1 MNELKEECM
10 RRKLT
15 KSGTKPKLIER
26 LREHILSS
34 QSSGEQQAHLQRQQ
48 SSAKSPDS
56 GVNLDSSPSFM
67 SCEPSPCGSVN
78 SSTVSSNLPLFPA
91 KKLLNGAGPAQLK
104 PKTGA
109 TTTTASNATTSSSL
123 DNFFEFLNVEK
134 LGASNS
140 ECGENNNIEYLGKQL
155 QLDALKTQANGK
167 EESNLSAAETAA
179 HLEMSLNEILKQLSS
194 ADNIDHLQKLEQKM
208 QKSMQLIEKLKSQQ
222 QQQPATSNQTANI
235 NSNNNQIH
243 HTQSSMNLGQTN
255 KSFSGKVNGIG
266 EMQPNSDAGLGK
278 IRVVN
283 SMPCNLKELGEFCF
297 RIRRVY
303 F

>member
-1 MNELKEECM
+1 MSVNELKEECM

-34 QSSGEQQAHLQRQQ
+34 QNGEQHLQRQQ

-78 SSTVSSNLPLFPA
+78 SSTVSSNLPLFPT
-91 KKLLNGAGPAQLK
+91 KKLLNGAGQAQLK

-109 TTTTASNATTSSSL
+109 TTTTTSNTTTSSSL

-134 LGASNS
+134 LGANNT
-140 ECGENNNIEYLGKQL
+140 ECGENNNIEYLSKQL
-155 QLDALKTQANGK
+155 QLDALKTQVNGK

-222 QQQPATSNQTANI
+222 QQPATSNQTANI
-235 NSNNNQIH
+235 NNSNNNQIH
-243 HTQSSMNLGQTN
+243 HTQSSMNLGQNN
-255 KSFSGKVNGIG
+255 KSFNGKVNGIG
-266 EMQPNSDAGLGK
+266 EMQTNSDAGLGK

-297 RIRRVY
+297 
-303 F
+303 